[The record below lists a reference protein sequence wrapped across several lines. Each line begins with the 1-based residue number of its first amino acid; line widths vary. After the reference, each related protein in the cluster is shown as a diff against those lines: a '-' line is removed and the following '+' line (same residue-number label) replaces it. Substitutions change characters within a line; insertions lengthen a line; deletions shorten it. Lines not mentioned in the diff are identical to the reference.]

1 MEKDLMDF
9 CIAYIKEEGSENK
22 MVCLVDK
29 MTETHSI
36 VAYIENKIIIEKN
49 VENSN
54 IFNIAKV
61 VSSQH
66 EIDLIQRVQ
75 LYFKGLDFPKRNEI

>member
-1 MEKDLMDF
+1 
-9 CIAYIKEEGSENK
+9 
-22 MVCLVDK
+22 